1 MPTAI
6 LAHTTKGRGVSFTEG
21 RSEWHARP
29 ATADE
34 AADRPRGSS
43 RTRRRGG
50 RAVSK
55 PQRDVW
61 AETLVELAATN
72 PDILVMDADLATS
85 TKADRFAAAYPD
97 RFLQM
102 GIAEQGMVGAAA
114 GLSFT
119 GYVPWLSSFGI
130 FFTNRALDQVRMSV
144 AQTHANVKIGAAY
157 TGLMAGLAGKT
168 HVDVSDLATMRAM
181 PGMTILAPADAA
193 GDGRDD
199 PLGHRDPG
207 TRLPAPRPRGRA
219 RRVRAGL
226 RLRAAARRSCS
237 ARGRRSCS
245 SPPASR
251 RPGPSRRRSCWATT
265 GSRAGVLHV
274 PSIKPVD
281 AAAIAAAA
289 ANVPVVVT
297 VEEHTVIGGLGGL
310 VAEIVTANDPRP
322 VIRIGIEDTWGES
335 APNAWLL
342 ERHGLTPERV
352 AERVRR
358 VWNQE

>member
-1 MPTAI
+1 M
-6 LAHTTKGRGVSFTEG
+6 
-21 RSEWHARP
+21 
-29 ATADE
+29 
-34 AADRPRGSS
+34 
-43 RTRRRGG
+43 TR
-50 RAVSK
+50 

-61 AETLVELAATN
+61 ADTLMELAATN

-102 GIAEQGMVGAAA
+102 GIAEQVMVGAAA

-119 GYVPWLSSFGI
+119 GYVPWVSSFGI
-130 FFTNRALDQVRMSV
+130 FFSTRALDQVRMSV

-157 TGLMAGLAGKT
+157 TGLFAGLAGKT

-181 PGMTILAPADAA
+181 PGMTILAPVDAA
-193 GDGRDD
+193 ETAAMTRWATATPGPVYLRLGRESGPDVFGSD
-199 PLGHRDPG
+199 YVFEP
-207 TRLPAPRPRGRA
+207 
-219 RRVRAGL
+219 RRVILL
-226 RLRAAARRSCS
+226 REGTEVLLVSTGQQTARTLAAAELLGEEGIS
-237 ARGRRSCS
+237 
-245 SPPASR
+245 
-251 RPGPSRRRSCWATT
+251 
-265 GSRAGVLHV
+265 AGVLHV

-281 AAAIAAAA
+281 EAAIAAAA
-289 ANVPVVVT
+289 AGVPLVVT

-310 VAEIVTANDPRP
+310 VAEIVTAHDPRP
-322 VIRIGIEDTWGES
+322 LIRIGIEDTWGES

-358 VWNQE
+358 VWSRG

>member
-1 MPTAI
+1 
-6 LAHTTKGRGVSFTEG
+6 
-21 RSEWHARP
+21 
-29 ATADE
+29 
-34 AADRPRGSS
+34 
-43 RTRRRGG
+43 
-50 RAVSK
+50 VSK

-85 TKADRFAAAYPD
+85 TKADRFADAYPD
-97 RFLQM
+97 RFLEM

-168 HVDVSDLATMRAM
+168 HVDVSDLAIMRAM
-181 PGMTILAPADAA
+181 PGMTVLAPADAA
-193 GDGRDD
+193 EVAAMTRWATQTPGPVYLRLGREAGPDVFGPD
-199 PLGHRDPG
+199 YVFEP
-207 TRLPAPRPRGRA
+207 
-219 RRVRAGL
+219 RRVYLL
-226 RLRAAARRSCS
+226 REGTEVLLVSTGMQTARTLAAAELLGADGIS
-237 ARGRRSCS
+237 
-245 SPPASR
+245 
-251 RPGPSRRRSCWATT
+251 
-265 GSRAGVLHV
+265 AGVLHV

-281 AAAIAAAA
+281 EAAIAAAA
-289 ANVPVVVT
+289 ANVPIVVT

-310 VAEIVTANDPRP
+310 VAEIVTSHDPRP

-352 AERVRR
+352 AERVRK